1 MSPLVVGIIGIVFML
16 ALMAL
21 RMPIAITMMVTGF
34 AGAMYLMGPKAALS
48 GLGTIPFAQTAHY
61 TLSTIPMFVLM
72 GQFVYYSGISHDLFD
87 TFHKWLGRF
96 PGGLA
101 MATFGACAGFAA
113 ACGSSVAG
121 AATMGSVALPEME
134 KLNYDKK
141 LAAGTVAV
149 GGTLGILIPPSTG
162 FILYGILAE
171 QSISKLF
178 MAGILPGIM
187 LTVFLITTVFIKAKL
202 NPDIAPRAVGVGW
215 KEKFTSLK
223 GLAPILIL
231 FVISIGG
238 LYAGVFTP
246 TEAGGV
252 GAFGAFIIGMFR
264 KQFRWKGIVNSA
276 RDTVRTTCMIFAI
289 VIGAMVFSYFL
300 AITRLPIALAD
311 FVSTLPLPALGIMII
326 ILLVYL
332 VLGCFMD
339 AFAMLIITI
348 PIFFPAVLA
357 MGFDPIWF
365 GVILV
370 MMIETAMITPPVGM
384 NVYVISG
391 VAPHIPLEDIFRG
404 ILMFMPAMIIAVLML
419 LFFPQIALLLPG
431 TMG

>member
-1 MSPLVVGIIGIVFML
+1 MS
-16 ALMAL
+16 
-21 RMPIAITMMVTGF
+21 T
-34 AGAMYLMGPKAALS
+34 
-48 GLGTIPFAQTAHY
+48 
-61 TLSTIPMFVLM
+61 
-72 GQFVYYSGISHDLFD
+72 VY
-87 TFHKWLGRF
+87 
-96 PGGLA
+96 
-101 MATFGACAGFAA
+101 
-113 ACGSSVAG
+113 
-121 AATMGSVALPEME
+121 
-134 KLNYDKK
+134 
-141 LAAGTVAV
+141 
-149 GGTLGILIPPSTG
+149 
-162 FILYGILAE
+162 
-171 QSISKLF
+171 
-178 MAGILPGIM
+178 
-187 LTVFLITTVFIKAKL
+187 IKAKL

-215 KEKFTSLK
+215 RQRFSSLK
-223 GLAPILIL
+223 GLIPILIL
-231 FVISIGG
+231 FAIAIGG
-238 LYAGVFTP
+238 LYAGIFTP

-264 KQFRWKGIVNSA
+264 KQFRWKGIINAA

-289 VIGAMVFSYFL
+289 IIGAMIFSYFL
-300 AITRLPIALAD
+300 AITRLPIELAD
-311 FVSTLPLPALGIMII
+311 FVSTLPLPSLGIMVI

-357 MGFDPIWF
+357 LGFDPIWF

-391 VAPHIPLEDIFRG
+391 VAPNIPLEDIFRG
-404 ILMFMPAMIIAVLML
+404 IFTFMPAMIIAVLML